1 MRPLR
6 ALAVLMLLLAAWSGW
21 RIDAARATYA
31 AMLADRRVPPARGT
45 ELPLLYAW
53 ATAPTWR
60 PDSAPVDAR
69 APLAGHAAVVVRPI
83 AQAVLASIDAA
94 VLAADRPL
102 DPVQRAAVPP
112 PVTESAR
119 RAYVAAEQAYRA
131 LAGGDRRA
139 AAAGFAA
146 ALAAMP
152 DHPNA
157 GPWRAELARLER
169 RWSLEAYSLIRG
181 AGDAALAP
189 ARPLFGGGQSG
200 ARIGYMLD
208 PLASRPLELFA
219 RLNVGQDW
227 LDVDGRSA
235 QAAIGAGWRPLG
247 HNGPAVAAERL
258 VGVGRRARDAWALRL
273 SGGAARAANA
283 ALPVDLSAY
292 AEATVVGARRRDW
305 FAGGQAHALH
315 PLLATP
321 RMHIAVGAGLWGGIQ
336 HADTTTGRL
345 DIGPSAQLTQRVGG
359 GAIDLRAEYRA
370 RIAGTAAPGS
380 GPVVTVSAR
389 Y

>member
-6 ALAVLMLLLAAWSGW
+6 ALAVLMLLLAAWTGW
-21 RIDAARATYA
+21 RVDVARATYA

-53 ATAPTWR
+53 ATAPTWH

-69 APLAGHAAVVVRPI
+69 APLAGHAAVVAAPI
-83 AQAVLASIDAA
+83 APAALAGSDAA
-94 VLAADRPL
+94 ALAADRAL
-102 DPVQRAAVPP
+102 DPVPRVAPLPPSAAP
-112 PVTESAR
+112 AR
-119 RAYVAAEQAYRA
+119 YAYMAADRAYHA

-139 AAAGFAA
+139 AAADFAA

-169 RWSLEAYSLIRG
+169 RWSLEAYSLIRD

-200 ARIGYMLD
+200 ARIGYTLD

-247 HNGPAVAAERL
+247 HNGPAIAAERL
-258 VGVGRRARDAWALRL
+258 ISVGQGARDAWALRL

-336 HADTTTGRL
+336 HAGTTTGRL
-345 DIGPSAQLTQRVGG
+345 DIGPSAQLTHRVGA
-359 GAIDLRAEYRA
+359 GAIELRAEYRA
-370 RIAGTAAPGS
+370 RVAGTAAPGS
-380 GPVVTVSAR
+380 GPAVTVSAR